1 MGKSLQRLRS
11 MHLLPCLWSRR
22 RHAGIL
28 PPPCTTLPPTDAASD
43 FPRFI
48 LRRAALAHGKDVGD
62 AAVTDHLARS
72 SRNFFSAGSSERL
85 AQWRRHPGWS
95 TSALAHEDTRFV
107 PVWRDR
113 NLMTDSGEAA
123 CLLAARD
130 LAPLVSVHEDAVLLG
145 SMDGHTCFAVELSL
159 HESQLPSLLPPGS
172 GFRDL
177 RRNASL
183 LSPREGAL
191 LAYARAML
199 FWHRRHRFC
208 GECGAPTRSEEAGHL
223 RVCSGERCGAK
234 HFPRTDPAIIV
245 LTTDA
250 GSERC
255 LLGRQ
260 AVWDPGMYSCLA
272 GFVEPGESL
281 EHAVVREVSEESGI
295 RIERVTYRSS
305 QPWPFPSSLM
315 LGFRAVAASEAIQRG
330 DDELEDARWF
340 TRADLAAGYRDGSLR
355 IPNSVSIAYRLIE
368 EWFDEGPD
376 SLRELLAELRAR

>member
-1 MGKSLQRLRS
+1 M
-11 MHLLPCLWSRR
+11 
-22 RHAGIL
+22 
-28 PPPCTTLPPTDAASD
+28 
-43 FPRFI
+43 
-48 LRRAALAHGKDVGD
+48 
-62 AAVTDHLARS
+62 TDHLARS
-72 SRNFFSAGSSERL
+72 ARNFFCAGSSERL
-85 AQWRRHPGWS
+85 AQWRRHAGWS

-113 NLMTDSGEAA
+113 SLMREDGEAA
-123 CLLAARD
+123 CLLSAAD
-130 LAPLVSVHEDAVLLG
+130 LAGLSCVHEDAVLLG
-145 SMDGHTCFAVELSL
+145 SMDGHTCFAVELML
-159 HESQLPSLLPPGS
+159 DEAQAQALAPRGA

-183 LSPREGAL
+183 LSPRQAAL

-223 RVCSGERCGAK
+223 RVCSGPDCGAR

-250 GSERC
+250 SGERC

-260 AVWDPGMYSCLA
+260 AAWDPGMYSCLA

-281 EHAVVREVSEESGI
+281 EHAVVREVDEESGI
-295 RIERVTYRSS
+295 RIARVSYRSS

-315 LGFRAVAASEAIQRG
+315 LGFRALAVSEAIQRG

-340 TRADLAAGYRDGSLR
+340 RRADLAAGYRDGSLR
-355 IPNSVSIAYRLIE
+355 IPNQVSIAYRLIE

-376 SLRELLAELRAR
+376 SLSALLAELRAR